1 MEEDKVIVWGT
12 GAEAKKL
19 IEKVGMEQIVY
30 FADNNVHLW
39 GKYFFEKRILS
50 PEEISTL
57 PKGYQIVIST
67 VKYENEA

>member
-39 GKYFFEKRILS
+39 GKK
-50 PEEISTL
+50 
-57 PKGYQIVIST
+57 
-67 VKYENEA
+67 